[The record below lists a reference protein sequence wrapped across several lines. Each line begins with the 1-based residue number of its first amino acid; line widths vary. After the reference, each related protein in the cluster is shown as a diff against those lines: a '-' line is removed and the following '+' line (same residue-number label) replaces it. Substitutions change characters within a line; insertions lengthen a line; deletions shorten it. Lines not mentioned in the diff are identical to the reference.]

1 MVGAKPYGR
10 IIHFGVREHAMGA
23 ILNGAALHGLVKP
36 FAGTFLVFSDYMRGA
51 VRLSA
56 LMQLPVTYVWSHDS
70 IGLGEDGP
78 THQPVEHLSA
88 LRAIP
93 GLAVVRPADANEVSA
108 CWVEIIKNAK
118 PVGLALSRQNL
129 PVIDRSKFKGT
140 ENVKNGAY
148 VLAYGDENS
157 TEKCEVILIATGS
170 EVHLALAAREQMLTI
185 GIKAR
190 VVSAPCLEWFLQQ
203 PISYQEQVLP
213 KKIRAR
219 VSIEAGIAQ
228 CWYRFI
234 GDAGVPVS
242 LEHFGASAGGSV
254 LFKEFGFTVE
264 KVVSAAKESISKANA

>member
-1 MVGAKPYGR
+1 
-10 IIHFGVREHAMGA
+10 
-23 ILNGAALHGLVKP
+23 
-36 FAGTFLVFSDYMRGA
+36 
-51 VRLSA
+51 
-56 LMQLPVTYVWSHDS
+56 
-70 IGLGEDGP
+70 
-78 THQPVEHLSA
+78 
-88 LRAIP
+88 
-93 GLAVVRPADANEVSA
+93 
-108 CWVEIIKNAK
+108 
-118 PVGLALSRQNL
+118 
-129 PVIDRSKFKGT
+129 VIDRSKFKGT

-170 EVHLALAAREQMLTI
+170 EVHLALAAREHMLRI

-203 PISYQEQVLP
+203 TISYQEQVLP
-213 KKIRAR
+213 RKIRAR

-228 CWYRFI
+228 CWYQFI
-234 GDAGVPVS
+234 GDAGIPVS

>member
-1 MVGAKPYGR
+1 
-10 IIHFGVREHAMGA
+10 
-23 ILNGAALHGLVKP
+23 
-36 FAGTFLVFSDYMRGA
+36 
-51 VRLSA
+51 
-56 LMQLPVTYVWSHDS
+56 
-70 IGLGEDGP
+70 
-78 THQPVEHLSA
+78 
-88 LRAIP
+88 
-93 GLAVVRPADANEVSA
+93 
-108 CWVEIIKNAK
+108 
-118 PVGLALSRQNL
+118 
-129 PVIDRSKFKGT
+129 VIDRSKFKGT

-148 VLAYGDENS
+148 VLAYGDESS

-264 KVVSAAKESISKANA
+264 KVVSAARESISKANA